1 MAACEAPLLLHVGGY
16 RIGKPPGLPYGQR
29 VTFVANDWHAGLVP
43 VYVAAKYR
51 YGRTVREESW
61 PVCMIIPFL

>member
-1 MAACEAPLLLHVGGY
+1 MAACEAPLLLHIGGY
-16 RIGKPPGLPYGQR
+16 RSGQPPGLPYGQR

-51 YGRTVREESW
+51 YGRGGCTLYGWRAGWS
-61 PVCMIIPFL
+61 